1 LPGRRIEF
9 NLGGGNF
16 KAQFRRADRSGAAL
30 ALVLGEDELARGAVQ
45 LKPLRE
51 GAGSTL
57 EAPLATAASAVG
69 HWFSQQ
75 GMSPASTP
83 R

>member
-51 GAGSTL
+51 GAGSAL
-57 EAPLATAASAVG
+57 EAPLATAAEVVG
-69 HWFSQQ
+69 NWFSQQ
-75 GMSPASTP
+75 GIS